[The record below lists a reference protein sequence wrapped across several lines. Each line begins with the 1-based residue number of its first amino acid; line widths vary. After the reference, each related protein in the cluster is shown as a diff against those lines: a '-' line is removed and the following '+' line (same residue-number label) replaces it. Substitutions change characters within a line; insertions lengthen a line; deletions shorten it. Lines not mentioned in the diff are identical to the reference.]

1 MTIGKARI
9 DTSKGLAL
17 LEDGSKN
24 QAVPV
29 AWGPCMDETD
39 IECID
44 RYLKG
49 EQNALEPLVE
59 KYKRPL
65 YSFILKMTEG
75 REDAEEIFQ
84 ETWFRALKNIHKFK
98 HKNFLNWLFRI
109 AHNLVIDRA
118 RRNSKNVSLQGSFG
132 GGDDGDA
139 TLEDHIPAPG
149 ITPAEEA
156 GGNSLGTSIAA
167 AVETLSDEQKEVF
180 LLRMYGNVSFK
191 EIAKIQKC
199 SINTCLARMQYALTK
214 LRSILKEEY
223 DELQEALS

>member
-1 MTIGKARI
+1 MPMDQTDTDSIKAYLGG
-9 DTSKGLAL
+9 DT
-17 LEDGSKN
+17 
-24 QAVPV
+24 
-29 AWGPCMDETD
+29 
-39 IECID
+39 
-44 RYLKG
+44 
-49 EQNALEPLVE
+49 NALEPLVE

-84 ETWFRALKNIHKFK
+84 ETWFRALKNIHKFQ

-109 AHNLVIDRA
+109 SHNLVIDRA
-118 RRNSKNVSLQGSFG
+118 RRNKKNVSMQSSVG
-132 GGDDGDA
+132 GTDGDC
-139 TLEDHIPAPG
+139 TLEDQLAAPG
-149 ITPAEEA
+149 ISPAEEA
-156 GGNSLGTSIAA
+156 GGTSLGLQIEE
-167 AVETLSDEQKEVF
+167 AVQTLSPEQKEVF

-223 DELQEALS
+223 EELQEALS

>member
-1 MTIGKARI
+1 
-9 DTSKGLAL
+9 
-17 LEDGSKN
+17 
-24 QAVPV
+24 
-29 AWGPCMDETD
+29 MDKTD
-39 IECID
+39 IDCINS
-44 RYLKG
+44 YLG
-49 EQNALEPLVE
+49 GDANALEPLVE

-109 AHNLVIDRA
+109 SHNLVIDRA
-118 RRNSKNVSLQGSFG
+118 RRNRRNVSMQSSMVGS
-132 GGDDGDA
+132 DGEC
-139 TLEDHIPAPG
+139 TLEDHLAAPG
-149 ITPAEEA
+149 ISPAEEV
-156 GGNSLGTSIAA
+156 GGNTLGQQISE
-167 AVETLSDEQKEVF
+167 AVETLSAEQKEVF
-180 LLRMYGNVSFK
+180 MLRMYGNVSFK

-223 DELQEALS
+223 EELLEALS

>member
-1 MTIGKARI
+1 M
-9 DTSKGLAL
+9 DTS
-17 LEDGSKN
+17 
-24 QAVPV
+24 
-29 AWGPCMDETD
+29 D
-39 IECID
+39 IECINN
-44 RYLKG
+44 YLAG
-49 EQNALEPLVE
+49 NADALAPLVE

-75 REDAEEIFQ
+75 REDSDEIFQ

-118 RRNSKNVSLQGSFG
+118 RRSCRNISMQSSF
-132 GGDDGDA
+132 GGDDGDN
-139 TLEDHIPAPG
+139 TLEDHLAAPG

-156 GGNSLGTSIAA
+156 GGNSLGIRISE
-167 AVETLSDEQKEVF
+167 AVETLSPEQKEVF

-191 EIAKIQKC
+191 DIAKIQKC

-214 LRSILKEEY
+214 LRSVLQGEY